1 MTDSRYKIGI
11 DFHGVI
17 TEAPVFFAI
26 FAALALDKG
35 YEIYVISGGPHLV
48 VQNFLNAWH
57 IGYNHIFSLI
67 DHFASRGQVKY
78 FSNGNFKVPDELW
91 NTAKAEYCLKTTLIS
106 KLMTLPTTA
115 LRFPRRFVVHNPQTH
130 TCEIGGRTIDFNT
143 SPARSLEEIEHFL
156 QQKIK
161 VKNTPIFGGVL
172 WICVSVTSCN

>member
-1 MTDSRYKIGI
+1 MTDSKYKIGI

-17 TEAPVFFAI
+17 TEAPVFFRD

-91 NTAKAEYCLKTTLIS
+91 NTAKAEYCLKNHIDIQIDDTPNYGASFST
-106 KLMTLPTTA
+106 P
-115 LRFPRRFVVHNPQTH
+115 FCCYNPQTH
-130 TCEIGGRTIDFNT
+130 TCEIGDRTIDFNT

-156 QQKIK
+156 QQK
-161 VKNTPIFGGVL
+161 N
-172 WICVSVTSCN
+172 